1 MSSFD
6 RNPRRLQE
14 LRGRPIADAV
24 YRDVFGQT
32 TEMLRA
38 ETGDELILDKKF
50 AIDIQL
56 TLPSKQIL
64 LGQEKFLSY
73 QYAKFA
79 SVTIEYMQNPVTQEQ
94 GDWFKLASQI
104 YFVGYFTEDGASFSP
119 WIMLDWA
126 QVVIATMQEQIIWHT
141 QGNTKSNARASFKW
155 ASMANIP
162 ETCIIACHGIR

>member
-6 RNPRRLQE
+6 SNPRRLQE

-24 YRDVFGQT
+24 YRDVFGQK
-32 TEMLRA
+32 TEILRA
-38 ETGDELILDKKF
+38 EAEDELILDKEF
-50 AIDIQL
+50 AIDARL
-56 TLPSKQIL
+56 TLPSEQIL
-64 LGQEKFLSY
+64 LAQEKFLSY

-79 SVTIEYMQNPVTQEQ
+79 SVTIEYMQNPAVHEH

-104 YFVGYFTEDGASFSP
+104 YFVGYFTEDGTGFSP

-126 QVVIATMQEQIIWHT
+126 QIVIATMRGQITWRD

-155 ASMANIP
+155 TRMSDIP
-162 ETCIIACHGIR
+162 DPCIIGSGGIK